1 MKGLRSIPISKEYS
15 THLNI
20 LKQKL
25 GLKNLEELIKYLE
38 SRADIIQG

>member
-1 MKGLRSIPISKEYS
+1 MAKHRRCIPVSTEYS

-25 GLKNLEELIKYLE
+25 GKRNLEELIKYLE
-38 SRADIIQG
+38 SRADIVG